1 MWIKKKAFIEQLKD
15 NKQLN
20 QAYNL
25 LDDLKETKAR
35 VEKNKIENANLLAEI
50 NKLKREN
57 TELTNRLQ
65 DIKNYIK

>member
-1 MWIKKKAFIEQLKD
+1 
-15 NKQLN
+15 
-20 QAYNL
+20 L